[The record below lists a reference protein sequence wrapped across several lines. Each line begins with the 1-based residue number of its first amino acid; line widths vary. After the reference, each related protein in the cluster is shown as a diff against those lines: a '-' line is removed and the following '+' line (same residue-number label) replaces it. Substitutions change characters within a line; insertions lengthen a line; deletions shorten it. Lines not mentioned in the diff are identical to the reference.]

1 MLDQPTLTQSE
12 PMSPRLSNWFSS
24 NPQNLDVMSLMFR
37 TLKNFVVAVCR
48 SKFILFS
55 GFTFEPGIGECA
67 MPEVSAS

>member
-12 PMSPRLSNWFSS
+12 PTSPRLSNWLSS
-24 NPQNLDVMSLMFR
+24 NPQNLDVMSLTFG

-48 SKFILFS
+48 RKFILFS
-55 GFTFEPGIGECA
+55 GCTFEPGIGECA